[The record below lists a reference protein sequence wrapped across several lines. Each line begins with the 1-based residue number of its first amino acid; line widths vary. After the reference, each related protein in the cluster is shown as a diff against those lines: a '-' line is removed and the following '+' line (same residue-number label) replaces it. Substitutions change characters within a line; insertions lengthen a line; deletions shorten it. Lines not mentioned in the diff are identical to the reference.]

1 LDWITLKTLEKDRTR
16 RYGSVSEF
24 TADISR
30 HLNNEPI
37 LARPPSTVYKI
48 KKFVRRNRVKVIA
61 AAVVAAVLVVGLII
75 SMTMYLQKKHAL
87 DTLAKLETAVEADR
101 NLSTVQKLYA
111 EGRYQAA
118 LSEIETYLQRKDA
131 VPKAWLLRAHLL
143 FELDRFDESATKL
156 KELLSEQP
164 EIAGAAHYLLAKIY
178 MGSDPNKAKEHQQL
192 GESLLPQTAE
202 AYSLRGM
209 TTSTPDQTIQWLSRA
224 VELDPSHYPSRKA
237 RALAYYTLKDYRKM
251 AEDVEAIIVM
261 RPKDSLGY
269 SLRAIA
275 RREIGRFGDAVN
287 DHNRAIEIC
296 DVKSQLAELYNQR
309 RETY

>member
-1 LDWITLKTLEKDRTR
+1 
-16 RYGSVSEF
+16 
-24 TADISR
+24 
-30 HLNNEPI
+30 
-37 LARPPSTVYKI
+37 
-48 KKFVRRNRVKVIA
+48 
-61 AAVVAAVLVVGLII
+61 
-75 SMTMYLQKKHAL
+75 MYLQKKHAL

-131 VPKAWLLRAHLL
+131 VPKARFLRAHLL
-143 FELDRFDESATKL
+143 FELDRFDESATELNK
-156 KELLSEQP
+156 LLSEQP

-209 TTSTPDQTIQWLSRA
+209 TASTPDQTVQWLSRA

-237 RALAYYTLKDYRKM
+237 RALTYYTLKDYRKM
-251 AEDVEAIIVM
+251 AEDVEVIFAM
-261 RPKDSLGY
+261 RPNDSLGY

-275 RREIGRFGDAVN
+275 RREMSRFGDAVN
-287 DHNRAIEIC
+287 DHNRAVEIC
-296 DVKSQLAELYNQR
+296 DVKSELAELYNQR
-309 RETY
+309 RETYERMGDYKAAIQDAQRCVDLDPNFPFYRFNVFTALVSLGQYDAASQEYKKIVTTILRAYPKNP